1 MMTGMRHPVITYIA
15 AMLMLSTLGI
25 YVQEAGLDPIT
36 TVFFRCAIGALALAL
51 YCAWKGMFTR
61 ANMPPRALKLAV
73 SSGLLMV
80 VNWVTFF
87 EAIRRIGIAVATIVF
102 HVQPFMVL
110 LLGALLLRERLAANK
125 LAWVALGFG
134 GLALACGVRFD
145 EPMDRNYLLGIGS
158 TLAGA
163 LAYAGVTL
171 TTKSMRGTPPQLTA
185 LVHCMTGALLL
196 GAFSAIPAGG
206 LTAAQWGWLGT
217 LGLVPT
223 AIAYVM
229 IYGAT
234 PRMET
239 AAIAVLTF
247 IYPAAAVCWDYLV
260 YGHLINAWQVAGF
273 ALIVLASLGV
283 NLDWGFRPARRT
295 SPPPAGTGS
304 TK

>member
-1 MMTGMRHPVITYIA
+1 MLGMRPQHPVLTYTL
-15 AMLMLSTLGI
+15 AMLMLSTLGV

-36 TVFFRCAIGALALAL
+36 TVFFRCAIGAAALGA
-51 YCAWKGMFTR
+51 YCAWKGLFTR
-61 ANMPPRALKLAV
+61 ANLPARNAQLAAF
-73 SSGLLMV
+73 SGVLMV

-110 LLGALLLRERLAANK
+110 LLGALILRERLAPNK
-125 LAWVALGFG
+125 LAWVAVGFA
-134 GLALACGVRFD
+134 GLAFACGVQFD
-145 EPMDRNYLLGIGS
+145 EPMDANYLLGIAS
-158 TLAGA
+158 TLTGA

-171 TTKSMRGTPPQLTA
+171 TTKSMRGTPPHLTA

-196 GAFSAIPAGG
+196 GAFCQVPPGG
-206 LTAAQWGWLGT
+206 LSAAQWGWLT
-217 LGLVPT
+217 MLGLVPT
-223 AIAYVM
+223 AVAYVM

-239 AAIAVLTF
+239 AAIAVLAF
-247 IYPAAAVCWDYLV
+247 VYPAAAVAVDYIV
-260 YGHLINAWQVAGF
+260 YGHLINSLQVAGF

-283 NLDWGFRPARRT
+283 NLDWRFRTWPRR
-295 SPPPAGTGS
+295 AGTKS

>member
-1 MMTGMRHPVITYIA
+1 MIDGMRHPVLAYIV

-25 YVQEAGLDPIT
+25 YVQEAGLDPVT
-36 TVFFRCAIGALALAL
+36 TVFFRCAIGAVALAL
-51 YCAWKGMFTR
+51 YCGWKGMFRR
-61 ANMPPRALKLAV
+61 ANMPRRAFGLAAF
-73 SSGLLMV
+73 SGVLMV
-80 VNWVTFF
+80 INWVTFF

-110 LLGALLLRERLAANK
+110 LLGALILRERLAANK
-125 LAWVALGFG
+125 MAWVAVGFG

-145 EPMDRNYLLGIGS
+145 EPMDANYLLGIAS
-158 TLAGA
+158 TLTGA

-171 TTKSMRGTPPQLTA
+171 TTKSMRGTPPHLTA

-196 GAFSAIPAGG
+196 GAFSTIPAGG
-206 LTAAQWGWLGT
+206 LSAAQWGWLGT

-247 IYPAAAVCWDYLV
+247 IYPAAAVYWDYLV
-260 YGHLINAWQVAGF
+260 YGHLISGWQVAGF
-273 ALIVLASLGV
+273 ALIILASLGV
-283 NLDWGFRPARRT
+283 NMDWRLAVGKLYNR
-295 SPPPAGTGS
+295 
-304 TK
+304 

>member
-1 MMTGMRHPVITYIA
+1 MRHPIFTYIV
-15 AMLMLSTLGI
+15 AMLMLSTLGV
-25 YVQEAGLDPIT
+25 YVQEAGLDPVT
-36 TVFFRCAIGALALAL
+36 TVFFRCAIGAVALAA
-51 YCAWKGMFTR
+51 YCGWKGMFKR
-61 ANMPPRALKLAV
+61 ANMPLRAFRLAAF
-73 SSGLLMV
+73 SGVLMV
-80 VNWVTFF
+80 VNWVMFF

-110 LLGALLLRERLAANK
+110 LLGALILRERLAGNK

-145 EPMDRNYLLGIGS
+145 APMDRNYLLGIAS
-158 TLAGA
+158 TLTGA

-171 TTKSMRGTPPQLTA
+171 TTKSMRGTPPHLTA
-185 LVHCMTGALLL
+185 LVHCMAGALLL
-196 GAFSAIPAGG
+196 GAFSTIPAGG
-206 LTAAQWGWLGT
+206 LSAAQWGWLAT

-223 AIAYVM
+223 AMAYVM

-234 PRMET
+234 PHMET

-247 IYPAAAVCWDYLV
+247 VYPAAAVCWDYAV
-260 YGHLINAWQVAGF
+260 YGHLISAWQLAGF

-283 NLDWGFRPARRT
+283 NLDWRLRPARRT
-295 SPPPAGTGS
+295 SSPPAGTGS

>member
-1 MMTGMRHPVITYIA
+1 MIGSMRHPIITYII
-15 AMLMLSTLGI
+15 AMLMLSTLGV

-36 TVFFRCAIGALALAL
+36 TVFFRCAIAAVALAL
-51 YCAWKGMFTR
+51 YCAWKGMFKRT
-61 ANMPPRALKLAV
+61 NMPPRAFRLAAF
-73 SSGLLMV
+73 SGVLMV

-110 LLGALLLRERLAANK
+110 LLGALILRERLAANK

-145 EPMDRNYLLGIGS
+145 QPMDRNYLLGIAS
-158 TLAGA
+158 TLTGA

-171 TTKSMRGTPPQLTA
+171 TTKSMRGTPPHLTA
-185 LVHCMTGALLL
+185 LVHCMTGTLLL
-196 GAFSAIPAGG
+196 GAFSTIPAGG
-206 LTAAQWGWLGT
+206 PSAAQWGWLGT

-223 AIAYVM
+223 AMAYVM

-260 YGHLINAWQVAGF
+260 YDHLISAWQLVGF

-283 NLDWGFRPARRT
+283 NLDWRLAVGKLYSR
-295 SPPPAGTGS
+295 
-304 TK
+304 

>member
-1 MMTGMRHPVITYIA
+1 MRHPVITYII
-15 AMLMLSTLGI
+15 AMLMLSTLGV

-36 TVFFRCAIGALALAL
+36 TVFFRCAIGAAALAM
-51 YCAWKGMFTR
+51 YCAWCGMFKR

-73 SSGLLMV
+73 FSGVLMV

-87 EAIRRIGIAVATIVF
+87 EAIRRIGIATATIVF

-110 LLGALLLRERLAANK
+110 LLGALILRERLAANK
-125 LAWVALGFG
+125 LAWVGLGFG

-145 EPMDRNYLLGIGS
+145 EPMDTNYLLGIAS
-158 TLAGA
+158 TLTGA

-171 TTKSMRGTPPQLTA
+171 TTKSMRGTPPHLTA
-185 LVHCMTGALLL
+185 LVHCLTGALLL
-196 GAFSAIPAGG
+196 GAFSTIPAGG
-206 LTAAQWGWLGT
+206 LSAAQWGWLAT

-247 IYPAAAVCWDYLV
+247 VYPASAVVVDFAV
-260 YGHLINAWQVAGF
+260 YGHLISVWQVAGF
-273 ALIVLASLGV
+273 ALIILASLGV
-283 NLDWGFRPARRT
+283 NLNWGQT
-295 SPPPAGTGS
+295 SLPRAGTGS

>member
-1 MMTGMRHPVITYIA
+1 MMAGMRLRHPAITYTF
-15 AMLMLSTLGI
+15 AMLMLSTLGV
-25 YVQEAGLDPIT
+25 YVQEAGLDPVT
-36 TVFFRCAIGALALAL
+36 TVFFRCAIGAALLAA
-51 YCAWKGMFTR
+51 YCGWKGMFAR
-61 ANMPPRALKLAV
+61 ANMTPRALRLAV
-73 SSGLLMV
+73 FSGLLMV

-125 LAWVALGFG
+125 LAWVTLGFG

-145 EPMDRNYLLGIGS
+145 EPMDSNYLIGIAS
-158 TLAGA
+158 TLTGA

-171 TTKSMRGTPPQLTA
+171 TTKSMRGTPPHLTA
-185 LVHCMTGALLL
+185 LVHCLTGALLL
-196 GAFSAIPAGG
+196 GFFSRMPEGG
-206 LTAAQWGWLGT
+206 LTLAQWGWLGA

-223 AIAYVM
+223 AMAYVL

-247 IYPAAAVCWDYLV
+247 VYPAAAVLVDYVV
-260 YGHLINAWQVAGF
+260 YGHLISPAQVTGF

-283 NLDWGFRPARRT
+283 NLDWRFRTWPRR
-295 SPPPAGTGS
+295 AGTKS

>member
-1 MMTGMRHPVITYIA
+1 MMSAMRHPVLTYII

-25 YVQEAGLDPIT
+25 YVQEARLDPVT
-36 TVFFRCAIGALALAL
+36 TVFFRCAIGAVALAL
-51 YCAWKGMFTR
+51 YCGWKGMFRR
-61 ANMPPRALKLAV
+61 ASMPPRAFGLAAF
-73 SSGLLMV
+73 SGVLMV
-80 VNWVTFF
+80 INWVTFF

-125 LAWVALGFG
+125 LAWVAVGFC

-145 EPMDRNYLLGIGS
+145 EPLDANYLLGIAS
-158 TLAGA
+158 TLTGA

-171 TTKSMRGTPPQLTA
+171 TTKSMRGTPPHLTA

-196 GAFSAIPAGG
+196 GAFSTIPAQG
-206 LTAAQWGWLGT
+206 LSAAQWGWLGT

-247 IYPAAAVCWDYLV
+247 IYPAAAVCWDYVV
-260 YGHLINAWQVAGF
+260 YGHLIGGWQVAGF

-283 NLDWGFRPARRT
+283 NLDWAHRT
-295 SPPPAGTGS
+295 SLRRAGTGS

>member
-1 MMTGMRHPVITYIA
+1 MMTGMQTPVITYIA

-51 YCAWKGMFTR
+51 YCAWKGMFKR
-61 ANMPPRALKLAV
+61 ANMPPRAMKLAV
-73 SSGLLMV
+73 FSGLLMV

-110 LLGALLLRERLAANK
+110 LLGALILRERLAANK

-145 EPMDRNYLLGIGS
+145 QPMDRDYLLGIAS
-158 TLAGA
+158 TLTGA

-171 TTKSMRGTPPQLTA
+171 TTKSMRGTPPHLTA
-185 LVHCMTGALLL
+185 LVHCLTGALML
-196 GAFSAIPAGG
+196 GAFSSIPAGG
-206 LTAAQWGWLGT
+206 LSAAQVGWLGA

-229 IYGAT
+229 IYGST

-247 IYPAAAVCWDYLV
+247 IYPGAAVCWDYVV
-260 YGHLINAWQVAGF
+260 YGHLISAWQVAGF

-283 NLDWGFRPARRT
+283 NLNWSWRT
-295 SPPPAGTGS
+295 SPPRAGTES

>member
-1 MMTGMRHPVITYIA
+1 MMAAMRHPVFTYIL
-15 AMLMLSTLGI
+15 AMLMLSTLGV
-25 YVQEAGLDPIT
+25 YVQEAGLDPVT
-36 TVFFRCAIGALALAL
+36 TVFFRCAIGAVALAL
-51 YCAWKGMFTR
+51 YCAWKGMFAR
-61 ANMPPRALKLAV
+61 ANMPPRALKLAAF
-73 SSGLLMV
+73 SGLLMV
-80 VNWVTFF
+80 VNWVAFF
-87 EAIRRIGIAVATIVF
+87 EAIRRIGIATATIVF

-110 LLGALLLRERLAANK
+110 LLGALVLRERLAANK

-145 EPMDRNYLLGIGS
+145 EPMDANYLLGIAS
-158 TLAGA
+158 TLTGA

-171 TTKSMRGTPPQLTA
+171 TTKSMRGTPPHLTA
-185 LVHCMTGALLL
+185 LVHCLTGALLL
-196 GAFSAIPAGG
+196 GAFSTIPAGG
-206 LTAAQWGWLGT
+206 LSAAQWGWLAT

-247 IYPAAAVCWDYLV
+247 VYPASAVLVDFAV
-260 YGHLINAWQVAGF
+260 YGHLIGAGQVTGF

-283 NLDWGFRPARRT
+283 NLDWGFRPGRRT
-295 SPPPAGTGS
+295 SLPRAGTES
-304 TK
+304 RK

>member
-1 MMTGMRHPVITYIA
+1 MRHPAVTYII
-15 AMLMLSTLGI
+15 AMLMLSTLGV

-36 TVFFRCAIGALALAL
+36 TVFFRCAIGALALAA
-51 YCAWKGMFTR
+51 YCAWQGMFSS
-61 ANMPPRALKLAV
+61 ANMPPRALKLAAF
-73 SSGLLMV
+73 SGVLMV
-80 VNWVTFF
+80 LNWVAFF
-87 EAIRRIGIAVATIVF
+87 EAIRRIGIATATIVF

-125 LAWVALGFG
+125 LAWVVLGFG

-145 EPMDRNYLLGIGS
+145 APMDANYLLGIAS
-158 TLAGA
+158 TLTGA

-171 TTKSMRGTPPQLTA
+171 TTKSMRGTPPHLTA
-185 LVHCMTGALLL
+185 LVHCLTGAVLL
-196 GAFSAIPAGG
+196 GGFSTLPDGG
-206 LTAAQWGWLGT
+206 LSLAQWGWLTT

-223 AIAYVM
+223 AMAYVL

-247 IYPAAAVCWDYLV
+247 VYPAAAVLVDFAV
-260 YGHLINAWQVAGF
+260 YGHLVSLWQVLGF

-283 NLDWGFRPARRT
+283 NLDWGARR
-295 SPPPAGTGS
+295 SGRLFN
-304 TK
+304 

>member
-1 MMTGMRHPVITYIA
+1 MMTGMRHPVITYIL
-15 AMLMLSTLGI
+15 AMLMLSTLGV
-25 YVQEAGLDPIT
+25 YVQEAGLDPMT
-36 TVFFRCAIGALALAL
+36 TVFFRCAIGALALAT
-51 YCAWKGMFTR
+51 YCGWKGMFKR

-73 SSGLLMV
+73 FSGVLMV

-110 LLGALLLRERLAANK
+110 LLGAVLLREKLAANK
-125 LAWVALGFG
+125 LAWVGVGFA

-145 EPMDRNYLLGIGS
+145 ESMDRNYLLGIAS
-158 TLAGA
+158 TLTGA

-171 TTKSMRGTPPQLTA
+171 TTKSMRGTPPHLTA

-196 GAFSAIPAGG
+196 VAFSTIPAGG
-206 LTAAQWGWLGT
+206 LTPAQWGWLAA

-223 AIAYVM
+223 ALAYVM

-247 IYPAAAVCWDYLV
+247 VYPAAAVLVDFLV
-260 YGHLINAWQVAGF
+260 YGHLIDLWQVGGF

-283 NLDWGFRPARRT
+283 NLDWRQPARVR
-295 SPPPAGTGS
+295 
-304 TK
+304 

>member
-1 MMTGMRHPVITYIA
+1 MMASMRHPILTYIT

-25 YVQEAGLDPIT
+25 YVQEAGLDPVT
-36 TVFFRCAIGALALAL
+36 TVFFRCAIGAAALAA
-51 YCAWKGMFTR
+51 YCGWKGMFTR
-61 ANMPPRALKLAV
+61 ASMPPRALKLAAF
-73 SSGLLMV
+73 SGLLMV
-80 VNWVTFF
+80 VNWVAFF

-110 LLGALLLRERLAANK
+110 LLGALVLRERLAANK
-125 LAWVALGFG
+125 LAWVAVGFG

-145 EPMDRNYLLGIGS
+145 EAMDGNYLLGIAS
-158 TLAGA
+158 TLTGA

-171 TTKSMRGTPPQLTA
+171 TTKSMRGTPPHLTA
-185 LVHCMTGALLL
+185 LVHCLTGAVLLA
-196 GAFSAIPAGG
+196 AFSTIPPGG
-206 LTAAQWGWLGT
+206 LSAAQWGWLAT

-223 AIAYVM
+223 AMAYVM

-247 IYPAAAVCWDYLV
+247 VYPAAAVLVDFLV
-260 YGHLINAWQVAGF
+260 YGHLIGTWQVAGF

-283 NLDWGFRPARRT
+283 NLDWRQPIRIR
-295 SPPPAGTGS
+295 
-304 TK
+304 

>member
-1 MMTGMRHPVITYIA
+1 MMTGMRHPVLTYIL

-36 TVFFRCAIGALALAL
+36 TVFFRCAIGAVALAT
-51 YCAWKGMFTR
+51 YCAWKRMFTR
-61 ANMPPRALKLAV
+61 ANLQPRAMRLAAF
-73 SSGLLMV
+73 SGLLMV

-110 LLGALLLRERLAANK
+110 LLGALVLREKLAANK

-145 EPMDRNYLLGIGS
+145 EPMDRNYLLGIAS
-158 TLAGA
+158 TLTGA

-171 TTKSMRGTPPQLTA
+171 TTKSMRGTPPHLTA

-196 GAFSAIPAGG
+196 GAFSSIPADG
-206 LTAAQWGWLGT
+206 LSAAQWGWLAT

-223 AIAYVM
+223 AMAYVL

-247 IYPAAAVCWDYLV
+247 VYPAAAVCWDYLV
-260 YGHLINAWQVAGF
+260 YGHLIGAWQVAGF

-283 NLDWGFRPARRT
+283 NLNWGWRT
-295 SPPPAGTGS
+295 SPRPAGTGS